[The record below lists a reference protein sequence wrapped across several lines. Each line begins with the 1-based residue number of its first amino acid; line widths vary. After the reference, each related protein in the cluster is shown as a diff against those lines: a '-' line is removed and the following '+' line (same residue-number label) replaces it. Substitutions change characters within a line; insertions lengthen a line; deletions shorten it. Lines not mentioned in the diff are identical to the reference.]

1 MIIFRSFLPT
11 QAIVCLGDGPIP
23 SAEFIRRLTP
33 RRMAELRRQ
42 LPIDSLVPASGDTL
56 RDIVTDPVSKR
67 NLFPEG
73 IIVRDG
79 EIYDAH
85 ETNICT
91 IMKHCDAMFVS
102 GSASSAYESLSFGFA
117 ARCPL
122 GRVYLIE
129 YYGKRD
135 DSLILAHV
143 SRHFKLAPDVS
154 GERAVV
160 FSLYVPE
167 ASMGD
172 DTKRRFREFADAN
185 IAPGGP
191 PPRYLTIYSMEHP
204 LPVPNSK
211 L

>member
-1 MIIFRSFLPT
+1 M
-11 QAIVCLGDGPIP
+11 QAIVCLGDGPVS
-23 SAEFIRRLTP
+23 SAEFVRRLTP
-33 RRMAELRRQ
+33 QRMAELRRH
-42 LPIDSLVPASGDTL
+42 LPIDSLVPANGDKL
-56 RDIVTDPVSKR
+56 KDILADPISKH

-85 ETNICT
+85 ETNICM
-91 IMKHCDAMFVS
+91 IMKHCDAMFVT

-129 YYGKRD
+129 YYGAKD
-135 DSLILAHV
+135 DSLILAHI
-143 SRHFKLAPDVS
+143 SRHLRLAPDVS
-154 GERAVV
+154 GEQDVV
-160 FSLYVPE
+160 FALYVPE

-172 DTKRRFREFADAN
+172 DIKRRFREFSDEY